1 MAAHDVLAKWK
12 RNNNDPTKFVLLP
25 QYLLNKQAVEALRKS
40 YEPYLAARAEALKAI
55 PLKTG
60 WYSLNLSLDM
70 SEESF
75 RKNPVPTQVMNVGM
89 YLRGLAILQIQD
101 GNLEDAWQTTLAI
114 LAVARSFGDQP
125 GSSGI
130 FMRESL
136 QRMAPH
142 SFERC
147 LGQGAVADPML
158 AEAMKALSDE
168 ANAPLFY
175 WAFRCERVAFTNY

>member
-89 YLRGLAILQIQD
+89 YCARPGNTPNPGRQPRRRLAND
-101 GNLEDAWQTTLAI
+101 
-114 LAVARSFGDQP
+114 P
-125 GSSGI
+125 GYPRRCPIVWGSAGI
-130 FMRESL
+130 FRHFYAREL
-136 QRMAPH
+136 AANGAHTALKDVWARARLPI
-142 SFERC
+142 RC
-147 LGQGAVADPML
+147 WPRQ
-158 AEAMKALSDE
+158 
-168 ANAPLFY
+168 
-175 WAFRCERVAFTNY
+175 